1 MYKAK
6 EKSCFS
12 CGKQN
17 HFATMCRSRQSTR
30 NNIPEHNGE
39 NIQAINYTDHEKQ
52 SNSSDED
59 SYVFVVTRPVEN

>member
-1 MYKAK
+1 
-6 EKSCFS
+6 
-12 CGKQN
+12 
-17 HFATMCRSRQSTR
+17 MCRSRQSTR